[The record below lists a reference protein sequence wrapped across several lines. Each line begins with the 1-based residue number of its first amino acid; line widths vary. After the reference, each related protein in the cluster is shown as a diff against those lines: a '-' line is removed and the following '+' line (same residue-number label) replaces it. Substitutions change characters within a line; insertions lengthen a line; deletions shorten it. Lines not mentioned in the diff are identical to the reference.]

1 MESGSTEFLWIIASI
16 GSVDLILIKGWVG
29 YSMFKEGGREVWDE
43 IDSSSNGMIWGD
55 WGVDSEVIVDGR
67 PEGVAIV
74 LELVDLVYM

>member
-1 MESGSTEFLWIIASI
+1 
-16 GSVDLILIKGWVG
+16 
-29 YSMFKEGGREVWDE
+29 MFKEGGREVWDE

-74 LELVDLVYM
+74 LELVDLGYM